1 MIIFESGGRLGPE
14 KAEGKGK
21 ALIAKA
27 AEAGAFLGHS
37 SSYSEALGDK
47 NPKKHDSAV
56 KSDRLWS
63 GLTH

>member
-27 AEAGAFLGHS
+27 AGWG
-37 SSYSEALGDK
+37 G
-47 NPKKHDSAV
+47 
-56 KSDRLWS
+56 
-63 GLTH
+63 GLS